1 MNLFC
6 VLLVFLNNTQITSI
20 MSDILKNSL
29 TDDIRYLIRDF
40 LEPTQVSILIKQLKE
55 QCVFQSEIMFQEFEP
70 GFYRDWKL
78 HEHFNK
84 TRNCY
89 DCNTDLVVGA
99 TRYTNVYCQPNIY
112 CRFCYYDNI
121 NWAVP

>member
-1 MNLFC
+1 
-6 VLLVFLNNTQITSI
+6 
-20 MSDILKNSL
+20 MSVNILKNAL
-29 TDDIRYLIRDF
+29 TENICYLIRDY
-40 LEPTQVSILIKQLKE
+40 LVEPTPVSILIKQLKE
-55 QCVFQSEIMFQEFEP
+55 QCVFKSEIMFQEFEP

-121 NWAVP
+121 NWAICM